1 MKGKRKMKMASLR
14 ILGSGLFAGGAG
26 SKKRNSWR
34 GKSTGTVFLYTA
46 SGYRRP
52 FSMSQ
57 ANVDLIQS
65 LYAAFARGDG
75 PAVLASMDPAIVW
88 NEAENFPYADRN
100 PYVGHAAVAE
110 GIFFRLATEW
120 DHFQA
125 LPSEF
130 LDAGDTVVVLGYYKA
145 AYKATGAPFNAQ
157 FAHIWR
163 LRDAKITA
171 FQQYTDTAQAA
182 RARRG

>member
-1 MKGKRKMKMASLR
+1 MPQ
-14 ILGSGLFAGGAG
+14 
-26 SKKRNSWR
+26 
-34 GKSTGTVFLYTA
+34 T
-46 SGYRRP
+46 
-52 FSMSQ
+52 
-57 ANVDLIQS
+57 NVDLIQS

-88 NEAENFPYADRN
+88 NEAESFPYADRN
-100 PYVGHAAVAE
+100 PYVGPAAIAE

-130 LDAGDTVVVLGYYKA
+130 LDAGDTVVALGYYKA
-145 AYKATGAPFNAQ
+145 TYKATGAPLNAQ

-163 LRDAKITA
+163 LRNAKITA
-171 FQQYTDTAQAA
+171 FQQYTDTAQAT
-182 RARRG
+182 RVVHG

>member
-1 MKGKRKMKMASLR
+1 
-14 ILGSGLFAGGAG
+14 
-26 SKKRNSWR
+26 
-34 GKSTGTVFLYTA
+34 
-46 SGYRRP
+46 
-52 FSMSQ
+52 MSQ
-57 ANVDLIQS
+57 ANIDLIQS

-75 PAVLASMDPAIVW
+75 AAVLASMDPAIVW

-100 PYVGHAAVAE
+100 PYVGHAAIAE

-125 LPSEF
+125 LPSEL
-130 LDAGDTVVVLGYYKA
+130 LDAGDTVVALGYYKA
-145 AYKATGAPFNAQ
+145 TYKATGAPLNAQ

-182 RARRG
+182 HAVHG

>member
-1 MKGKRKMKMASLR
+1 
-14 ILGSGLFAGGAG
+14 
-26 SKKRNSWR
+26 
-34 GKSTGTVFLYTA
+34 V
-46 SGYRRP
+46 P
-52 FSMSQ
+52 Q

-75 PAVLASMDPAIVW
+75 PAVLASMDPDIVW
-88 NEAENFPYADRN
+88 NEAENFRYADRN

-120 DHFQA
+120 DNFQA
-125 LPSEF
+125 VPSEF
-130 LDAGDTVVVLGYYKA
+130 LDTVVVLGYYKA
-145 AYKATGAPFNAQ
+145 TYKATGAPLNAQ

-163 LRDAKITA
+163 LRDAKVTA

-182 RARRG
+182 RAVQG